1 MIGYSQIMNLILSGL
16 ILIKKKENNMKIT
29 EFNKMVCEREGGE
42 EELSIA
48 QIAEVIKIADELTNG
63 ILYKVIEVMP
73 TQSEDA

>member
-1 MIGYSQIMNLILSGL
+1 MIAYSQIMNLILSGL
-16 ILIKKKENNMKIT
+16 ILIKKKEKNMKIT
-29 EFNKMVCEREGGE
+29 EFNKMVCQREGGE

-73 TQSEDA
+73 TQGENA

>member
-1 MIGYSQIMNLILSGL
+1 
-16 ILIKKKENNMKIT
+16 MKIT
-29 EFNKMVCEREGGE
+29 EFNKMICEREGGE

-73 TQSEDA
+73 EQGEDA

>member
-1 MIGYSQIMNLILSGL
+1 MIGCSQIMNLILSGL
-16 ILIKKKENNMKIT
+16 ILTKKKENNMKIT
-29 EFNKMVCEREGGE
+29 EFNKMICEREGGE

-73 TQSEDA
+73 EQGEDA